1 MEHRTRNLGRP
12 VWTSGETCRKLG
24 GSSGHP
30 ERVILSEAKDLSL
43 RKEMLRCARHDN
55 AELLLLS
62 MTECWGID
70 NRLMANTLCL
80 SFIELAQSLGPRIDA
95 ALVARTDL
103 GEGCPARLREAMR
116 YSLLAPGK
124 RLRPMLVLLAAEACG
139 GTIEA
144 ALPAACAVEMVHA
157 YSLIHDDLPAM
168 DDDDL
173 RRGLPACHKAFDEAL
188 AILAGDAL
196 LTLAFEV
203 LAREVQP
210 PAVAAACCAA
220 LAKAAGACNM
230 VGGQADDMNAEGGR
244 GKAEGGETG
253 GQRAADDV
261 PLSAFRLPPSVF
273 PLPPSLAILES
284 IHRRK
289 TGTMIQ
295 VSLRLGAL
303 VAGATAEQRA
313 ALDAYGHRLGLAFQ
327 ITDDLLDVR
336 SNQTAMGKR
345 GGKDAQRGKL
355 TFPGVLGLEQSA
367 QRAEQSIVE
376 ACQALAP
383 FGSQADGLQTL
394 ARYILDRDR

>member
-1 MEHRTRNLGRP
+1 MSVPTKRR
-12 VWTSGETCRKLG
+12 G
-24 GSSGHP
+24 GY
-30 ERVILSEAKDLSL
+30 I
-43 RKEMLRCARHDN
+43 
-55 AELLLLS
+55 
-62 MTECWGID
+62 

-80 SFIELAQSLGPRIDA
+80 SFTELAQSLGPQIDA
-95 ALVARTDL
+95 ALIARMNL
-103 GEGCPARLREAMR
+103 GEGCPARLREAMC

-139 GTIEA
+139 GTIDA

-173 RRGLPACHKAFDEAL
+173 RRGRPACHKAFDEAL

-203 LAREVQP
+203 LAKEVQP

-220 LAKAAGACNM
+220 LAEAAGAGNM
-230 VGGQADDMNAEGGR
+230 VGGQADDMKAEGGR
-244 GKAEGGETG
+244 RKAEEDGK
-253 GQRAADDV
+253 
-261 PLSAFRLPPSVF
+261 LPPSPF
-273 PLPPSLAILES
+273 PLPPSAESLES

-289 TGTMIQ
+289 TGAMIQ

-313 ALDAYGHRLGLAFQ
+313 ALDAYGRRLGLAFQ

-336 SNQTAMGKR
+336 SCQTATGKR
-345 GGKDAQRGKL
+345 VGKDAKRGKL
-355 TFPGVLGLEQSA
+355 TFPGVLGIDPSL
-367 QRAEQSIVE
+367 QRARQSIFE
-376 ACQALAP
+376 ACQVLAP